1 MTEEATQLTATQPT
15 PGIQLMPG
23 INVVLEDLKKPDPKI
38 KLEAINRLKQDLF
51 TSDQKGVFTMVL
63 KGLVI
68 LVIHD
73 TDRDLSQKALDT
85 SLELVNDAW
94 KSSEPDQD
102 IQKKVILEQ
111 VVKVLKESED
121 IHNQIVA
128 IGWIEEKIADIIQ
141 VSTKDLKTYRIIA
154 DALSTKK
161 MEANGRL
168 EAIKKEEPSAG
179 YLQELAG
186 WEDVL
191 DRTAHTLIRLWEA
204 AFDGLYDG
212 LTSTIKDA
220 GKNENERTS
229 AIRLLADRNMMGS
242 REALRFL
249 VDQWV
254 RWIEAEKEPR
264 LVEFAAE
271 EIRYNAFAVLPLIE
285 KFGFDAQNHPDQDGA
300 DHPTSSALRHED
312 PQNSLRS
319 DRRIA
324 KQLADMSDKTFIDD
338 VDPRRALEYKYILI
352 ELKKHAV
359 PVMLRRLQDDLVDVD
374 ESIENEIRKHI
385 VRMLAYT
392 GGREAVDTL
401 AGQLVAKEKTR
412 KARQELLDEYYLEP
426 SLSRSKEAA
435 GILNDAVSSSKRTLR
450 ILQFLNIFVFLVGL
464 IILTMGLYVS
474 MNSKTDA
481 NRVVG
486 VLASLGGFT
495 GMIALLIRDPL
506 DRIQNAMADLVH
518 VETAF
523 TGFIWELNLNGT
535 FIQSAYVKNGKLKD
549 EEIAETAQRIE
560 NAMEV
565 SMRQVS
571 LHTEQPEPHVV
582 TRLTSLEPAAGPFPT
597 SLIVHGQYLQ
607 GDSRQKLERA
617 GIVAIDHQ
625 PIPVKILDWQDHQ
638 VKLDLLN
645 LPVAASAAVG
655 SNGDQPQPGR
665 AVKKDTL
672 FISLFVDG
680 METNALPYHLLET

>member
-1 MTEEATQLTATQPT
+1 MTDEATQLPAAQQTH
-15 PGIQLMPG
+15 G
-23 INVVLEDLKKPDPKI
+23 INEALDDLKKPDPKI
-38 KLEAINRLKQDLF
+38 KLEAINRLQQDLL
-51 TSDQKGVFTMVL
+51 TSDQKGVFTSVL

-73 TDRDLSQKALDT
+73 ADKTLSQKAWET
-85 SLELVNDAW
+85 SLDLVNKAW
-94 KSSEPDQD
+94 KPSEPDQD
-102 IQKKVILEQ
+102 ILQKKVILEQ
-111 VVKVLKESED
+111 VVKVLNESED
-121 IHNQIVA
+121 LHNQIVA
-128 IGWIEEKIADIIQ
+128 IGWIEDKIPDIIQ
-141 VSTKDLKTYRIIA
+141 ISAKDLKTYRIIA

-161 MEANGRL
+161 VEASGRL

-191 DRTAHTLIRLWEA
+191 DRAAHTLIRLWEA
-204 AFDGLYDG
+204 AFENLYNG
-212 LTSTIKDA
+212 LTSTINDA
-220 GKNENERTS
+220 GRNENERTG

-249 VDQWV
+249 VGQWV
-254 RWIEAEKEPR
+254 KWIETEKEPR

-271 EIRYNAFAVLPLIE
+271 EIRYNSFAVLPLIE
-285 KFGFDAQNHPDQDGA
+285 NFGLEAQKNQDQNGANH
-300 DHPTSSALRHED
+300 HTSQASRHEAQ
-312 PQNSLRS
+312 QNSLRS

-338 VDPRRALEYKYILI
+338 VDQKKAQEYKYILE
-352 ELKKHAV
+352 ELKKFAV
-359 PVMLRRLQDDLVDVD
+359 PVMLRRLQDEQKDID
-374 ESIENEIRKHI
+374 EVIENEIRKHI

-392 GGREAVDTL
+392 GGREAVDRL
-401 AGQLVAKEKTR
+401 AGQLVVKEKMR

-450 ILQFLNIFVFLVGL
+450 ILQFLNIAVFLVGL
-464 IILTMGLYVS
+464 TILTLGLYVS
-474 MNSKTDA
+474 MNSQTNA

-486 VLASLGGFT
+486 VLASLGGFM

-506 DRIQNAMADLVH
+506 DRIQNAMANLVH

-523 TGFIWELNLNGT
+523 TSFIWELNLNGT
-535 FIQSAYVKNGKLKD
+535 FIQSVYVKNGKLKD

-571 LHTEQPEPHVV
+571 VHTEQAKPHVV
-582 TRLTSLEPAAGPFPT
+582 TRITVLEPAAGPFPT
-597 SLIVHGQYLQ
+597 SLTVHGQYLQ

-625 PIPVKILDWQDHQ
+625 PIPVKILDWQEHQ
-638 VKLDLLN
+638 AKFELLHS
-645 LPVAASAAVG
+645 PDAIPPASGG
-655 SNGDQPQPGR
+655 SNGGQAQPGI
-665 AVKKDTL
+665 AVKKDTVL
-672 FISLFVDG
+672 ISLFVDG
-680 METNALPYHLLET
+680 METNSLPYHLLET